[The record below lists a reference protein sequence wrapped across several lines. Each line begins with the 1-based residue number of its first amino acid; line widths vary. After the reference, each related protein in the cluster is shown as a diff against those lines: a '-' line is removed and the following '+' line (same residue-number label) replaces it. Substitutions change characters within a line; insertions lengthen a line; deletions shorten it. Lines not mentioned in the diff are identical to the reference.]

1 MDTLDPLWRAI
12 KDLIF
17 DHWIK
22 FLFTAGIFLLTT
34 GFGIFTAWRALRNRT
49 FYRRFHFS
57 LNLIENGKLLIR
69 TLDEQDAAQVLLDNS
84 AAINGVIKAA
94 KRTTEENP
102 FLDLDPDL
110 RWLTLNSAL
119 NELARIVPCQ
129 GLFHRDWGYPVE
141 SHTYIL
147 GLTCEKD
154 KDVRTRK
161 VRLMIIREKVLR
173 QISTSTIETPAVEQE
188 SHTVR
193 WRTLRK
199 MAELYTK
206 EPKRFMKFEI
216 SLPQPV
222 SAGTTATPA
231 KPDPQTTK
239 VATPPAPAAKLEPAR
254 EIVPF

>member
-1 MDTLDPLWRAI
+1 MDTADQLWRAI
-12 KDLIF
+12 KDLIL

-22 FLFTAGIFLLTT
+22 FLFTAGLFLLTT

-69 TLDEQDAAQVLLDNS
+69 TLDEQDAGQVLLDNS

-110 RWLTLNSAL
+110 QWLTLNSAL

-141 SHTYIL
+141 SHTYVL

-173 QISTSTIETPAVEQE
+173 QISESTIETPKVEQE

-206 EPKRFMKFEI
+206 GPKRFMKFEI
-216 SLPQPV
+216 SLPQP
-222 SAGTTATPA
+222 APAETTASTSKSDPLTTKAVTPTPA
-231 KPDPQTTK
+231 VVRP
-239 VATPPAPAAKLEPAR
+239 EPVR